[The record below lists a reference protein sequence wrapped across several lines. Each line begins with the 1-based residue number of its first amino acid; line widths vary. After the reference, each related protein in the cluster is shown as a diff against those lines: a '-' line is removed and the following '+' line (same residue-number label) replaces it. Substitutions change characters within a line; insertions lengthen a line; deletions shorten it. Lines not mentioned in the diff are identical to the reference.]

1 MNSSQTETTANP
13 VRALRTRQPLRESG
27 RGLRL
32 LPLVLLLP
40 AVLLI
45 TAVQIYPVGYGL
57 VLSLYDYQMMVSP
70 ERTFNGLANY
80 RRLLFDNADFL
91 NSVWVTAQF
100 TAITVILEFVI
111 GLGIAL
117 LLSLEFPARALFRA
131 FILLPL
137 MVPPLVSG
145 LLWRLMYD
153 HELGVLSFFVREA
166 GVEPP
171 VFLGDPDIAL
181 VAVSLTEVW
190 RATPF
195 MVLVLLAA
203 LQSVPT
209 ELHEAAQID
218 GASAFE
224 RFRAVTLPLIQP
236 VVLIALLFRTVDVLR
251 TFDLIYLLTSGGPG
265 TTTEVLSM
273 FIYRYGFQSF
283 NMGLTSAASM
293 ILFLMTLVICIV
305 YLRLIVR
312 RQALAR

>member
-1 MNSSQTETTANP
+1 LATAKPEAIANRAVPIQHGAPPRLRRWRRSGP
-13 VRALRTRQPLRESG
+13 VL
-27 RGLRL
+27 
-32 LPLVLLLP
+32 LLLP

-45 TAVQIYPVGYGL
+45 FAVLIYPVAYGL
-57 VLSLYDYQMMVSP
+57 YLSLFDYVMTLSP
-70 ERTFNGLANY
+70 DRTFVALANY
-80 RRLLFDNADFL
+80 QKLLFADASFV
-91 NSVWVTAQF
+91 NSIAVTARF
-100 TAITVILEFVI
+100 TAITVVLEFAI

-117 LLSLEFPARALFRA
+117 LLMQEFPARPFFRA

-153 HELGVLSFFVREA
+153 HELGVLSFFVRA
-166 GVEPP
+166 LGGEPP
-171 VFLGDPDIAL
+171 VFLGDPGIAL

-203 LQSVPT
+203 LQAVPSD
-209 ELHEAAQID
+209 LHEAAQID
-218 GASAFE
+218 GADAVA
-224 RFRAVTLPLIQP
+224 RFRDVTVPLILP

-251 TFDLIYLLTSGGPG
+251 TFDLVYLLTQGGPG
-265 TTTEVLSM
+265 ATTEVLSM

-283 NMGLTSAASM
+283 DMGLTSAASM
-293 ILFLMTLVICIV
+293 LLFALTLVVCAV

-312 RQALAR
+312 RQTADR

>member
-1 MNSSQTETTANP
+1 MG
-13 VRALRTRQPLRESG
+13 RAVPL
-27 RGLRL
+27 L
-32 LPLVLLLP
+32 LLLP
-40 AVLLI
+40 AV
-45 TAVQIYPVGYGL
+45 AVIVAVLVYPVAYGAY
-57 VLSLYDYQMMVSP
+57 LSLFNYQMTLSP
-70 ERTFNGLANY
+70 ERTFTGLANY
-80 RRLLFDNADFL
+80 QKLFNDADFL
-91 NSVWVTAQF
+91 NSAWVTARF
-100 TAITVILEFVI
+100 TLMTVALEFAV

-117 LLSLEFPARALFRA
+117 LLTLEFPARALFRA
-131 FILLPL
+131 LVLLPL

-153 HELGVLSFFVREA
+153 HELGVLSYFVRVL
-166 GVEPP
+166 GGDPP

-181 VAVSLTEVW
+181 LAVSVTEVW

-203 LQSVPT
+203 LQSVPH

-218 GASAFE
+218 GASAAQ
-224 RFRAVTLPLIQP
+224 RFMAVTFPLILP

-251 TFDLIYLLTSGGPG
+251 TFDLIFLLTSGGPG

-283 NMGLTSAASM
+283 DMGLTSAASM
-293 ILFLMTLVICIV
+293 ILFVLTLIICLV

>member
-1 MNSSQTETTANP
+1 VSAVKLVADAGQTTTARRGAP
-13 VRALRTRQPLRESG
+13 AVRRSFGSAWPL
-27 RGLRL
+27 L
-32 LPLVLLLP
+32 LLLP
-40 AVLLI
+40 AV
-45 TAVQIYPVGYGL
+45 AVIVAVLIYPVAYGAF
-57 VLSLYDYQMMVSP
+57 LSLFNYQMTLSP
-70 ERTFNGLANY
+70 DRTFIGLANY
-80 RRLLFDNADFL
+80 QKLFNDADFI
-91 NSVWVTAQF
+91 NSAWVTARF
-100 TAITVILEFVI
+100 TLMTVALEFVI

-117 LLSLEFPARALFRA
+117 LLTLEFPARALFRA
-131 FILLPL
+131 LVLLPL

-153 HELGVLSFFVREA
+153 HELGVLSYFVRVL
-166 GVEPP
+166 GGDPP

-181 VAVSLTEVW
+181 LAVSVTEVW

-195 MVLVLLAA
+195 MVLILLAA
-203 LQSVPT
+203 LQSVPH

-218 GASAFE
+218 GASAPQ
-224 RFRAVTLPLIQP
+224 RFMAVTFPLILP

-251 TFDLIYLLTSGGPG
+251 TFDLIFLLTSGGPG

-283 NMGLTSAASM
+283 DMGLTSAASM
-293 ILFLMTLVICIV
+293 ILFVLTLVICLV

>member
-1 MNSSQTETTANP
+1 VSDLKLVANAGQT
-13 VRALRTRQPLRESG
+13 S
-27 RGLRL
+27 
-32 LPLVLLLP
+32 PLVPAMSSPRRSFGRAVPLLLLLP
-40 AVLLI
+40 AVVVI
-45 TAVQIYPVGYGL
+45 VAVLVYPVVYGAY
-57 VLSLYDYQMMVSP
+57 LSLFNYQMTLSP
-70 ERTFNGLANY
+70 ERTLVGLANY
-80 RRLLFDNADFL
+80 QKLFNDADFL
-91 NSVWVTAQF
+91 NSIWVTARF
-100 TAITVILEFVI
+100 TAMTVAAEFVI

-117 LLSLEFPARALFRA
+117 LLTLEFPARTIFRA
-131 FILLPL
+131 LVLLPL

-153 HELGVLSFFVREA
+153 HELGVLSYFVRVL
-166 GVEPP
+166 GGDPP

-181 VAVSLTEVW
+181 LAVSATEVW

-203 LQSVPT
+203 LQSVPH

-218 GASAFE
+218 GATAAQ
-224 RFRAVTLPLIQP
+224 RFRAVTFPLILP

-251 TFDLIYLLTSGGPG
+251 TFDLVYLLTQGGPG

-283 NMGLTSAASM
+283 DMGLTSAASM
-293 ILFLMTLVICIV
+293 ILFVLTLVICLV

>member
-1 MNSSQTETTANP
+1 VSDLKLVANAGQTSPLALAMSSP
-13 VRALRTRQPLRESG
+13 RRSFGRAVPL
-27 RGLRL
+27 L
-32 LPLVLLLP
+32 LLLP
-40 AVLLI
+40 AVVVI
-45 TAVQIYPVGYGL
+45 VAVLVYPVAYGAY
-57 VLSLYDYQMMVSP
+57 LSLFNYQMTLSP
-70 ERTFNGLANY
+70 ERTLIGLANY
-80 RRLLFDNADFL
+80 QKLLFNNADFL
-91 NSVWVTAQF
+91 NSMWVTARF
-100 TAITVILEFVI
+100 TLMTVALEFVI

-117 LLSLEFPARALFRA
+117 LLTLEFPARTIFRA
-131 FILLPL
+131 LVLLPL

-153 HELGVLSFFVREA
+153 HELGVLSYFVRVL
-166 GVEPP
+166 GGDPP

-181 VAVSLTEVW
+181 LAVSVTEVW

-203 LQSVPT
+203 LQSVPH

-218 GASAFE
+218 GASAAQ
-224 RFRAVTLPLIQP
+224 RFMAVTLPLIMP

-251 TFDLIYLLTSGGPG
+251 TFDLIFLLTSGGPG

-283 NMGLTSAASM
+283 DMGLTSAASM
-293 ILFLMTLVICIV
+293 ILFVLTLVICLV

>member
-1 MNSSQTETTANP
+1 MSDLKLVADAAPARPLAPSTMAT
-13 VRALRTRQPLRESG
+13 RRSFGRTVPL
-27 RGLRL
+27 L
-32 LPLVLLLP
+32 LLLP
-40 AVLLI
+40 AV
-45 TAVQIYPVGYGL
+45 AVIVAVLVYPVAYGAY
-57 VLSLYDYQMMVSP
+57 LSLFNYQMTLSP
-70 ERTFNGLANY
+70 ERTFTGLANY
-80 RRLLFDNADFL
+80 QKLFNDVDFL
-91 NSVWVTAQF
+91 NSAWVTARF
-100 TAITVILEFVI
+100 TLMTVALEFVV

-117 LLSLEFPARALFRA
+117 LLTLEFPARALFRA
-131 FILLPL
+131 LVLLPL

-153 HELGVLSFFVREA
+153 HELGVLSYFVRVL
-166 GVEPP
+166 GGDPP

-181 VAVSLTEVW
+181 LAVSVTEVW

-203 LQSVPT
+203 LQSVPH

-218 GASAFE
+218 GASAAQ
-224 RFRAVTLPLIQP
+224 RFMAVTFPLILP

-251 TFDLIYLLTSGGPG
+251 TFDLIFLLTSGGPG

-283 NMGLTSAASM
+283 DMGLTSAASM
-293 ILFLMTLVICIV
+293 ILFVLTLVICLV

>member
-1 MNSSQTETTANP
+1 
-13 VRALRTRQPLRESG
+13 VPL
-27 RGLRL
+27 L
-32 LPLVLLLP
+32 LLLP
-40 AVLLI
+40 AVVVI
-45 TAVQIYPVGYGL
+45 VAVLVYPVAYGAF
-57 VLSLYDYQMMVSP
+57 LSLFNYQMTLSP
-70 ERTFNGLANY
+70 DRTFTGFANY
-80 RRLLFDNADFL
+80 QKLFNDADFI
-91 NSVWVTAQF
+91 NSAWVTARF
-100 TAITVILEFVI
+100 TLMTVALEFVI

-117 LLSLEFPARALFRA
+117 LLTLDFPARTIFRA
-131 FILLPL
+131 LVLLPL

-153 HELGVLSFFVREA
+153 HELGVLSYFVRVL
-166 GVEPP
+166 GGDPP

-181 VAVSLTEVW
+181 LAVSATEVW

-203 LQSVPT
+203 LQSVPH

-218 GASAFE
+218 GASAVQ
-224 RFRAVTLPLIQP
+224 RFMAVTFPLILP

-251 TFDLIYLLTSGGPG
+251 TFDLIFLLTSGGPG

-283 NMGLTSAASM
+283 DMGLTSAASM
-293 ILFLMTLVICIV
+293 ILFVLTLVICLV

>member
-1 MNSSQTETTANP
+1 MR
-13 VRALRTRQPLRESG
+13 RAVPL
-27 RGLRL
+27 L
-32 LPLVLLLP
+32 LLLP
-40 AVLLI
+40 AV
-45 TAVQIYPVGYGL
+45 AVIVAVLVYPVAYGAY
-57 VLSLYDYQMMVSP
+57 LSLFNYQMTLSP
-70 ERTFNGLANY
+70 ERTFTGLANY
-80 RRLLFDNADFL
+80 QKLFNDADFL
-91 NSVWVTAQF
+91 NSAWVTARF
-100 TAITVILEFVI
+100 TLMTVALEFAV

-117 LLSLEFPARALFRA
+117 LLTLEFPARALFRA
-131 FILLPL
+131 LVLLPL

-153 HELGVLSFFVREA
+153 HELGVLSYFVRVL
-166 GVEPP
+166 GGDPP

-181 VAVSLTEVW
+181 LAVSVTEVW

-203 LQSVPT
+203 LQSVPH

-218 GASAFE
+218 GASAAQ
-224 RFRAVTLPLIQP
+224 RFMAVTFPLILP

-251 TFDLIYLLTSGGPG
+251 TFDLIFLLTSGGPG

-283 NMGLTSAASM
+283 DMGLTSAASM
-293 ILFLMTLVICIV
+293 ILFVLTLIICLV

>member
-1 MNSSQTETTANP
+1 MSDLKLVADAGQTSA
-13 VRALRTRQPLRESG
+13 RAHAAPRARRSFGNVWPL
-27 RGLRL
+27 L
-32 LPLVLLLP
+32 LLLP
-40 AVLLI
+40 AV
-45 TAVQIYPVGYGL
+45 AVVAVLIYPVAYGAY
-57 VLSLYDYQMMVSP
+57 LSLFNYQMTLSP
-70 ERTFNGLANY
+70 DRTFTGLANY
-80 RRLLFDNADFL
+80 QKLFNHADFI
-91 NSVWVTAQF
+91 NSAWVTGRF
-100 TAITVILEFVI
+100 TVMTVALEFLI

-117 LLSLEFPARALFRA
+117 LLTLDFPARAIFRA
-131 FILLPL
+131 LVLLPL

-153 HELGVLSFFVREA
+153 HELGVLSYFVRVL
-166 GVEPP
+166 GGEPP

-181 VAVSLTEVW
+181 LAVSVTEVW

-195 MVLVLLAA
+195 MVLILLAA
-203 LQSVPT
+203 LQSVPH

-218 GASAFE
+218 GASAVQ
-224 RFRAVTLPLIQP
+224 RFLAVTFPLILP

-251 TFDLIYLLTSGGPG
+251 TFDLIFLLTSGGPG

-283 NMGLTSAASM
+283 DMGLTSAASM
-293 ILFLMTLVICIV
+293 ILFVLTLVICLV

>member
-1 MNSSQTETTANP
+1 VSNLKLVANAGQTGSMAPT
-13 VRALRTRQPLRESG
+13 RFALQRLGGRIWPL
-27 RGLRL
+27 L
-32 LPLVLLLP
+32 LLLP
-40 AVLLI
+40 AVVVI
-45 TAVQIYPVGYGL
+45 VAVLVYPVVYGAY
-57 VLSLYDYQMMVSP
+57 LSLFNYQMTLSP
-70 ERTFNGLANY
+70 ERTLIGLANY
-80 RRLLFDNADFL
+80 QKLLFNNADFL
-91 NSVWVTAQF
+91 NSMWVTARF
-100 TAITVILEFVI
+100 TLMTVALEFVI

-117 LLSLEFPARALFRA
+117 LLTLDFPARAIFRA
-131 FILLPL
+131 LVLLPL

-153 HELGVLSFFVREA
+153 HELGVLSYFVRVL
-166 GVEPP
+166 GGDPP

-181 VAVSLTEVW
+181 LAVSITEVW

-203 LQSVPT
+203 LQSVPH

-218 GASAFE
+218 GASAAQ
-224 RFRAVTLPLIQP
+224 RFMAVTFPLILP

-251 TFDLIYLLTSGGPG
+251 TFDLIFLLTSGGPG

-283 NMGLTSAASM
+283 DMGLTSAASM
-293 ILFLMTLVICIV
+293 ILFVLTLVICLV

>member
-1 MNSSQTETTANP
+1 MSD
-13 VRALRTRQPLRESG
+13 
-27 RGLRL
+27 LRL
-32 LPLVLLLP
+32 VADAVPASTQEPAASTSWRSFGRAVPLLLLLP
-40 AVLLI
+40 AVVVI
-45 TAVQIYPVGYGL
+45 VAVLVYPVAYGAY
-57 VLSLYDYQMMVSP
+57 LSLFNYQMTLSP
-70 ERTFNGLANY
+70 ERTLIGLANY
-80 RRLLFDNADFL
+80 QKLLFNNADFL
-91 NSVWVTAQF
+91 NSMWVTARF
-100 TAITVILEFVI
+100 TLMTVALEFVI

-117 LLSLEFPARALFRA
+117 LLTLEFPARTIFRA
-131 FILLPL
+131 LVLLPL

-153 HELGVLSFFVREA
+153 HELGVLSYFVRVL
-166 GVEPP
+166 GGDPP

-181 VAVSLTEVW
+181 LAVSVTEVW

-203 LQSVPT
+203 LQSVPH

-218 GASAFE
+218 GASAAQ
-224 RFRAVTLPLIQP
+224 RFMAVTLPLIMP

-251 TFDLIYLLTSGGPG
+251 TFDLIFLLTSGGPG

-283 NMGLTSAASM
+283 DMGLTSAASM
-293 ILFLMTLVICIV
+293 ILFVLTLVICLV

>member
-1 MNSSQTETTANP
+1 LVSDLKLA
-13 VRALRTRQPLRESG
+13 AESG
-27 RGLRL
+27 GPVALGATAPSRRFAVGRAAPL
-32 LPLVLLLP
+32 LLLLP
-40 AVLLI
+40 AV
-45 TAVQIYPVGYGL
+45 AVIAAVLVYPVAYGAY
-57 VLSLYDYQMMVSP
+57 LSLFNYQMTLSP
-70 ERTFNGLANY
+70 ERTLVWLANY
-80 RRLLFDNADFL
+80 QKLFHDADFV
-91 NSVWVTAQF
+91 NSIWVTARF
-100 TAITVILEFVI
+100 TAMTVAAEFCI

-117 LLSLEFPARALFRA
+117 LLTLEFPARAIFRA
-131 FILLPL
+131 LVLLPL

-153 HELGVLSFFVREA
+153 HELGVLSYFVRVL
-166 GVEPP
+166 GGDPP
-171 VFLGDPDIAL
+171 VFLGNPDIAL
-181 VAVSLTEVW
+181 MAVSATEVW

-203 LQSVPT
+203 LQSVPQ

-218 GASAFE
+218 GATAVQ
-224 RFRAVTLPLIQP
+224 RFRAVTLPLILP

-251 TFDLIYLLTSGGPG
+251 TFDLVYLLTQGGPG

-283 NMGLTSAASM
+283 DMGLTSAASM
-293 ILFLMTLVICIV
+293 ILFVLTLAICLV